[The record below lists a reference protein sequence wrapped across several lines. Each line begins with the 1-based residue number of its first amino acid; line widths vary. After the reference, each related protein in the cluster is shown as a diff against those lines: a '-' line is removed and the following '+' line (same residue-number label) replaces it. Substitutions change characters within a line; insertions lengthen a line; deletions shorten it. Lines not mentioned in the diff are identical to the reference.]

1 MSFSIDLKN
10 ELIQRT
16 DSAIHCKIAE
26 LAGIISINGR
36 YPEENLLSIRS
47 DNKEFSD
54 KICRLLYN
62 VTDRRYSFET
72 TYVETKHGYRVII
85 EDSETL
91 ARVSEILKLR
101 RNDCYV
107 ETGSLILQRE
117 CCMRAYLRGAFLAG
131 GSLVNPEKAYQLEVA
146 CTTEKNAGKLL
157 ELLKS
162 LHLGGKSIKRKNRYI
177 VYIKDGDKI
186 SDFLGAT
193 GGMKSVM
200 EFENIRI
207 LKDIRNSINRE
218 VNCDTAN
225 INKVV
230 NAAAK
235 QIDDIKLIDESRG
248 LDSLP
253 EQLREVALV
262 RMMHPH
268 LSLAEL
274 GEKLATPIGKS
285 GVSHR
290 LAKINAIAEEIRKL

>member
-10 ELIQRT
+10 ELIRRS
-16 DSAIHCKIAE
+16 DSAVHCRIAE

-36 YPEENLLSIRS
+36 YPENGILSIRS
-47 DNKEFSD
+47 DNKDFGD

-62 VTDRRYSFET
+62 VTDRRYSFDAA
-72 TYVETKHGYRVII
+72 YIETKHGYRVII
-85 EDSETL
+85 DNE
-91 ARVSEILKLR
+91 EILTQLEEKLKLR
-101 RNDCYV
+101 KNDCYV
-107 ETGSLILQRE
+107 DVGNLIFQRE
-117 CCMRAYLRGAFLAG
+117 CCMRAYLRGSFLAG
-131 GSLVNPEKAYQLEVA
+131 GSLVNPEKAYQLEIA
-146 CTTEKNAGKLL
+146 CTTSGNAEKLL
-157 ELLKS
+157 EILNS

-177 VYIKDGDKI
+177 IYIKDGDKI

-230 NAAAK
+230 NAAAR
-235 QIDDIKLIDESRG
+235 QIDDIKLIEEKRG

-253 EQLREVALV
+253 EQLKEVATL
-262 RMMHPH
+262 RMMYPH

-274 GEKLATPIGKS
+274 GEKLTIPIGKS

-290 LAKINAIAEEIRKL
+290 LAKINTIAEEIRKL